1 MEVLILLYL
10 GILQSVEDSL
20 FYYKGSMNW
29 TDFHDPDFI
38 PTFNPNF
45 MDSELENQARDVCNG
60 DTACLFDVAATGR
73 LEIGSS
79 ALSAREEQNINAA
92 LSVPSKLMCLQTSMD
107 DLIE

>member
-1 MEVLILLYL
+1 
-10 GILQSVEDSL
+10 
-20 FYYKGSMNW
+20 MNW

-79 ALSAREEQNINAA
+79 ALSAREEQNINTA

-107 DLIE
+107 ERVLKGGQLCS